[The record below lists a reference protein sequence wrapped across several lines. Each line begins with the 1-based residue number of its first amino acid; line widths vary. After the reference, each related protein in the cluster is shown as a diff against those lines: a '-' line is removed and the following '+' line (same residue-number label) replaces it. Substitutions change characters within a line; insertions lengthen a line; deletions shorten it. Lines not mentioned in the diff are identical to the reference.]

1 MDGIYILGIAAA
13 CFLMGV
19 NVFDEVRARRERKNV
34 RRGPDLR

>member
-13 CFLMGV
+13 CLLAGM
-19 NVFDEVRARRERKNV
+19 NVFDEVRAKRERKNA